1 MPTAMS
7 LDRAIARS
15 GHTEHQL
22 RLAIALGTSSDA
34 SIIRQFGLG
43 NKTNLAKFIEQN
55 ADEIAEIG
63 EKISQKNPVGLAGL
77 WAAKKNLRVAELQRD
92 IEDINHTLEYYRE
105 EDGTG
110 RLIPEFGRHKDY
122 VALLNTKT
130 MIIRSIADE
139 IDGTRRAQSIP
150 EDERQIV
157 RYVIDTGEDTG
168 GLK

>member
-1 MPTAMS
+1 VPTAMS

-22 RLAIALGTSSDA
+22 RLAIALGTTTDA
-34 SIIRQFGLG
+34 AIIRQFGLG
-43 NKTNLAKFIEQN
+43 NKTNLAKFIEVN

-63 EKISQKNPVGLAGL
+63 EKLREKNPVGLSGL
-77 WAAKKNLRVAELQRD
+77 WAAKKNLRIAELQKD
-92 IEDINHTLEYYRE
+92 VEDINHTIEYYRE
-105 EDGTG
+105 DDEDG
-110 RLIPEFGRHKDY
+110 RVIPEFGRHKDY

-130 MIIRSIADE
+130 MILRSIADE
-139 IDGTRRAQSIP
+139 IDGTRRAQTIP

-157 RYVIDTGEDTG
+157 RYVINTGEDTG

>member
-1 MPTAMS
+1 MGYAMS

-43 NKTNLAKFIEQN
+43 SKKLLEQFIEQN

-63 EKISQKNPVGLAGL
+63 EKLRENNPVGLSGL

-92 IEDINHTLEYYRE
+92 VEDINHTLEYYRE
-105 EDGTG
+105 EDG

-122 VALLNTKT
+122 VSLINTKT
-130 MIIRSIADE
+130 NLLRSVADE

-150 EDERQIV
+150 EDERNIV
-157 RYVIDTGEDTG
+157 RYVIDGDVQG
-168 GLK
+168 GLT

>member
-7 LDRAIARS
+7 LARAVERS

-22 RLAIALGTSSDA
+22 RIAIALGTSSDA

-43 NKTNLAKFIEQN
+43 NKTNLAKFIELN

-63 EKISQKNPVGLAGL
+63 EKLRQNNPIGLAGL
-77 WAAKKNLRVAELQRD
+77 WSAKKNMRVAELQRD
-92 IEDINHTLEYYRE
+92 IEDINGTINFYRDDE
-105 EDGTG
+105 GVLD
-110 RLIPEFGRHKDY
+110 PNFGSHKDY

-139 IDGTRRAQSIP
+139 IDGTRRAQSVP
-150 EDERQIV
+150 EDERNIV

-168 GLK
+168 GLT